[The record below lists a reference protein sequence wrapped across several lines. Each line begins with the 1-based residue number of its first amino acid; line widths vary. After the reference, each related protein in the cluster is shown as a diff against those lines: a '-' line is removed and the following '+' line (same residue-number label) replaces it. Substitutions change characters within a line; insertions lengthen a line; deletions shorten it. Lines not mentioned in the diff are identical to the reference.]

1 MLIDVVNST
10 MMNNFD
16 QDELMLAD
24 LSTDYNPD
32 DIIDHINVNE
42 LIYSSCNNFAP
53 WTGHRRAVYVP
64 CRMIL
69 CIFQCCCILYVVTMD
84 RSPNLCMYANFVC
97 ILFLLIDLGELKGY
111 NNIIIPAA
119 LRFAAKT

>member
-1 MLIDVVNST
+1 MVDCLAFDGVVLSST

-24 LSTDYNPD
+24 LSTDYNAD

-53 WTGHRRAVYVP
+53 WTDYMSSSLYALLACLHLSINVLSVCVSTTDSCVTSQVQASHS
-64 CRMIL
+64 L
-69 CIFQCCCILYVVTMD
+69 QNLKIFCEKSCK
-84 RSPNLCMYANFVC
+84 N
-97 ILFLLIDLGELKGY
+97 
-111 NNIIIPAA
+111 
-119 LRFAAKT
+119 

>member
-1 MLIDVVNST
+1 VLRTALGSDDVTVDGVVDCLVNST

-42 LIYSSCNNFAP
+42 LIYSSNNFAP
-53 WTGHRRAVYVP
+53 
-64 CRMIL
+64 
-69 CIFQCCCILYVVTMD
+69 
-84 RSPNLCMYANFVC
+84 
-97 ILFLLIDLGELKGY
+97 
-111 NNIIIPAA
+111 
-119 LRFAAKT
+119 

>member
-1 MLIDVVNST
+1 

-24 LSTDYNPD
+24 LSTDYNAD

-53 WTGHRRAVYVP
+53 WTDNDQHCLLCQSIIMCSLYQQLASQVHASHSSWNTL
-64 CRMIL
+64 IL
-69 CIFQCCCILYVVTMD
+69 
-84 RSPNLCMYANFVC
+84 
-97 ILFLLIDLGELKGY
+97 
-111 NNIIIPAA
+111 
-119 LRFAAKT
+119 

>member
-1 MLIDVVNST
+1 MVDCLAFDGVVLSST

-24 LSTDYNPD
+24 LSTDYNAD

-53 WTGHRRAVYVP
+53 
-64 CRMIL
+64 
-69 CIFQCCCILYVVTMD
+69 
-84 RSPNLCMYANFVC
+84 
-97 ILFLLIDLGELKGY
+97 
-111 NNIIIPAA
+111 
-119 LRFAAKT
+119 

>member
-1 MLIDVVNST
+1 

-42 LIYSSCNNFAP
+42 LIYSSNNFAP
-53 WTGHRRAVYVP
+53 WTNCSHLPLYIERSAHSVRRVNAN
-64 CRMIL
+64 
-69 CIFQCCCILYVVTMD
+69 LYIVW
-84 RSPNLCMYANFVC
+84 
-97 ILFLLIDLGELKGY
+97 
-111 NNIIIPAA
+111 
-119 LRFAAKT
+119 